1 LCQFIDVY
9 NLHVFIF
16 NSILDFEPKIL
27 AKAREKYMSD
37 QGIKSYHNLLV
48 EHRSWVVN
56 FYERK

>member
-1 LCQFIDVY
+1 MIFMF
-9 NLHVFIF
+9 FIF

-48 EHRSWVVN
+48 EHRSWFVN